1 MKIEFRVA
9 LTTEAEPILREETAA
24 TSPRRSG
31 DVSFRR
37 RKKEFDFVLPQPSQ
51 HPPLS

>member
-24 TSPRRSG
+24 VTSERRSG
-31 DVSFRR
+31 EV
-37 RKKEFDFVLPQPSQ
+37 
-51 HPPLS
+51 

>member
-9 LTTEAEPILREETAA
+9 LTTETEPILREETAA

-31 DVSFRR
+31 DV
-37 RKKEFDFVLPQPSQ
+37 
-51 HPPLS
+51 